1 MQLSPLFY
9 NQNQF
14 SSGSAGALMR
24 ILVVDD
30 THQTTQVLKSVLD
43 PGIFEVVEATSAR
56 HGIEQARQADPDMI
70 VVDLATAEEMDGLEV
85 CREIRSFSRSL
96 ILLLSA
102 NGRPGI
108 AERAL
113 NQGADDFLTKPV
125 NNSLLVASV
134 LKLARRARPD
144 V

>member
-14 SSGSAGALMR
+14 SSGSPGALMR

-30 THQTTQVLKSVLD
+30 THQTIQVLKSLLD
-43 PGIFEVVEATSAR
+43 PGIFEVIESTSAR
-56 HGIEQARQADPDMI
+56 HGIEQARQANPDMI
-70 VVDLATAEEMDGLEV
+70 VIDLATAEEIDGLEV
-85 CREIRSFSRSL
+85 CREIRSFSQSL

-113 NQGADDFLTKPV
+113 NQGADDFLAKPV